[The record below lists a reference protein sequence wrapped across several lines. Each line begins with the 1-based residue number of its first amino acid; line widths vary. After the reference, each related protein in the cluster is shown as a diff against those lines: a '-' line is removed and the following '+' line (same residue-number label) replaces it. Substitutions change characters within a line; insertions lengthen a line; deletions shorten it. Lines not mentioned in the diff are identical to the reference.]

1 MPKFA
6 HVEPWVP
13 PRVTLVHVEPWTMP
27 PRGKSVHVEFWT
39 TPPHGRSAHVEA
51 NSKSVS
57 DPFPPTHSCL
67 SPMLAISF
75 FNPFH
80 RYVPLIYRTDI
91 AISDKYCGIGT
102 KIRRPNFWTVRIST
116 QMDDLFSSRN
126 RIYYI
131 RVCAIL
137 RLRNIYYSLS
147 SLSSSCS
154 SPLSAY
160 SKTLSAA
167 DCQSN

>member
-1 MPKFA
+1 MNCSRMDDLFSS
-6 HVEPWVP
+6 
-13 PRVTLVHVEPWTMP
+13 R
-27 PRGKSVHVEFWT
+27 
-39 TPPHGRSAHVEA
+39 
-51 NSKSVS
+51 N
-57 DPFPPTHSCL
+57 
-67 SPMLAISF
+67 
-75 FNPFH
+75 
-80 RYVPLIYRTDI
+80 RTDI
-91 AISDKYCGIGT
+91 AISDIAISDRYCDIGT

-154 SPLSAY
+154 SPLSPY

-167 DCQSN
+167 DYQSNWCSDVVSHSNSSTSSSLFVSWTGATGAAAAAESPLFDATTLERW